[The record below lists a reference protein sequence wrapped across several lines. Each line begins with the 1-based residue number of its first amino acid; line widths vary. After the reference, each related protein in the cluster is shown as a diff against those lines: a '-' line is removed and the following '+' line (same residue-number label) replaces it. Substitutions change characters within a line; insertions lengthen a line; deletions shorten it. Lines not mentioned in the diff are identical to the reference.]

1 MCAKRTFEVKMQG
14 KYVMLW
20 IMSVLAAFALGYG
33 MMYALYRY
41 VLR

>member
-1 MCAKRTFEVKMQG
+1 MQL
-14 KYVMLW
+14 KHVVLW
-20 IMSVLAAFALGYG
+20 IGSVLAAFALGYG